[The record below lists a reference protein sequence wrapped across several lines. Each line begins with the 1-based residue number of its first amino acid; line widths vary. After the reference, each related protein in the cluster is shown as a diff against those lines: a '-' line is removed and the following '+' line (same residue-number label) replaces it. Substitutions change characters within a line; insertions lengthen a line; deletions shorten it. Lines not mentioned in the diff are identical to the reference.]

1 MSKRHGIDT
10 VILAAAL
17 FLTTGAVLFYNI
29 HSSDGGSVSV
39 SLSDLLE
46 SDEAAGSL
54 VNEYAAA
61 HLSEEKSVYTSVEA
75 DAENPFEYLLPPIVT
90 PPTE

>member
-17 FLTTGAVLFYNI
+17 FVTTGAVLLYNI
-29 HSSDGGSVSV
+29 NSSDGGSVSV
-39 SLSDLLE
+39 SLSDLVE
-46 SDEAAGSL
+46 GEGSGSL
-54 VNEYAAA
+54 VSESAAV
-61 HLSEEKSVYTSVEA
+61 HLSQEKSVYTSVAA
-75 DAENPFEYLLPPIVT
+75 DAEKAFEYLLPPIVT

>member
-29 HSSDGGSVSV
+29 KSSDGGSVSV
-39 SLSDLLE
+39 SLSDLME
-46 SDEAAGSL
+46 KDTSASL
-54 VNEYAAA
+54 VSECAAA
-61 HLSEEKSVYTSVEA
+61 HLSKEKSVYTSAAA
-75 DAENPFEYLLPPIVT
+75 DDSNPFDYLLPPILT

>member
-1 MSKRHGIDT
+1 MSKRLKVDT

-29 HSSDGGSVSV
+29 KSSDGGSISV

-46 SDEAAGSL
+46 GDSTSASL
-54 VNEYAAA
+54 VSECAAA
-61 HLSEEKSVYTSVEA
+61 HLSEEKSVYTSAAA
-75 DAENPFEYLLPPIVT
+75 DAVNPFDHLLPPIVT